1 MKLEKITLCPDE
13 DEAVEFFVLDSQR
26 LAGVNYLL
34 VTDSEVGDGEALI
47 LKDVSA
53 DADLEAVYEI
63 VEDDETLEALVPLFE
78 DSLEDIELE

>member
-1 MKLEKITLCPDE
+1 MKLEKITFCPDV